1 MDADDADHMAYLE
14 SRYNT
19 VTAHNQIMVKLTFF
33 SLWLFLELLQFQKDV
48 DSLFVQNES
57 KNFKVCLFLCKT
69 LFMNF
74 N

>member
-1 MDADDADHMAYLE
+1 
-14 SRYNT
+14 
-19 VTAHNQIMVKLTFF
+19 MVKLTFC
-33 SLWLFLELLQFQKDV
+33 SLWLFLELLQFQKDF

-57 KNFKVCLFLCKT
+57 KKFEVCLFLCKT